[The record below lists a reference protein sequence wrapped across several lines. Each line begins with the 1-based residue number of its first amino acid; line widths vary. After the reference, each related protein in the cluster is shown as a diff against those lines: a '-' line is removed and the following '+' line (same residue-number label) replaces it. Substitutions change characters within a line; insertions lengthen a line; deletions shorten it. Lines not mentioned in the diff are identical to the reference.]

1 MIHFY
6 SLSDEDYERHFA
18 NHNPI
23 PADPT
28 DKTNPV
34 CKNSEGLWF
43 FWNETWNIIYGPFTS
58 RDKASKASVKYAET
72 L

>member
-1 MIHFY
+1 MV
-6 SLSDEDYERHFA
+6 
-18 NHNPI
+18 
-23 PADPT
+23 T
-28 DKTNPV
+28 GKTNPV